1 MFLSLAIAELL
12 FCLLLGG
19 GTRDGFL
26 SDAILQLLSIP
37 VFLAALWR
45 VLDAPLSREKSLAL
59 GFCAAIVAVPLVQLI
74 PLPPWI
80 WTHLRHREI
89 VLESFE
95 LLGRSPSWAPISMTP
110 EATYLAALSLLPP
123 VAIFLATLTLDRRER
138 RVMSLALVA
147 FSVVSVFLGLLQL
160 AQGPTS
166 HLRFFEYTNQDDAVG
181 FFANRN
187 HFAALLYCAIALIA
201 TVLVAQ
207 LTGLSFKQRKGVE
220 TTYALGALAASV
232 ALAALIVGE
241 TMARSRAGILLM
253 IVALLASVVAGVER
267 HRALANVNVFRG
279 LAAIIALAILLLGQS
294 ALFRLL
300 DRFDVDALSDARLI
314 FAHNTVAAATSV
326 MPTGSGIGS
335 FPSVYATVEKPADL
349 LAGRYANHAHN
360 DLLEMWLETGLVG
373 PTLLILFLIWLTRK
387 GIAVFAK
394 PNSDLLPVDRALL
407 RASILII
414 LLLLAH
420 SLVDYPLRTSAMTAL
435 FAFAC
440 GLLIDPP
447 VTSPRRAR
455 IHRQPSMSAV

>member
-1 MFLSLAIAELL
+1 MFLSLSIAELL

-80 WTHLRHREI
+80 WTHLRNREI
-89 VLESFE
+89 VVESFE

-110 EATYLAALSLLPP
+110 EATLLAALSLLPP
-123 VAIFLATLTLDRRER
+123 VAIFLSTLTLDWHER
-138 RVMSLALVA
+138 RLMSFALLA
-147 FSVVSVFLGLLQL
+147 FGVVSVFLGLLQL
-160 AQGPTS
+160 VQGPTS
-166 HLRFFEYTNQDDAVG
+166 SLRFFEFTNLHDAVG

-187 HFAALLYCAIALIA
+187 HFAALLYCAIALSA
-201 TVLVAQ
+201 TMLVVQ
-207 LTGLSFKQRKGVE
+207 LTGLSLKQRKGIE
-220 TTYALGALAASV
+220 TTSALV
-232 ALAALIVGE
+232 ALAAGIALAVLVVGE
-241 TMARSRAGILLM
+241 TMARSRAGVLLM

-267 HRALANVNVFRG
+267 HRTRANVNVFRG
-279 LAAIIALAILLLGQS
+279 LAAIIALSILLLGQS

-300 DRFDVDALSDARLI
+300 DRFDVDALADARVV
-314 FAHNTVAAATSV
+314 FARNTVAAAMSV

-360 DLLEMWLETGLVG
+360 DLLEMWLETGLLG
-373 PTLLILFLIWLTRK
+373 PALLILFLIWLTSK

-394 PNSDLLPVDRALL
+394 PNSDLLPVDRPLV

-420 SLVDYPLRTSAMTAL
+420 SLVDYPLRASAMTAL

-440 GLLIDPP
+440 GLLIDPS
-447 VTSPRRAR
+447 VTSQRRAR
-455 IHRQPSMSAV
+455 VPGPPSTVVV